1 MGWCGCDNCF
11 LDFSLNSSYSGKASR
26 RLTFWTR
33 FHPKA
38 RYSLT
43 VVSRNRHKCE
53 EKLNPPD
60 ENAAGSTVPG
70 CLKCLISDEAQ
81 NEESADLL
89 NVEGH
94 SIVEEKNWRIAA
106 NVGAIAITCTTTFLF
121 GFFA

>member
-1 MGWCGCDNCF
+1 MKIAI
-11 LDFSLNSSYSGKASR
+11 LQILEASSS
-26 RLTFWTR
+26 
-33 FHPKA
+33 
-38 RYSLT
+38 
-43 VVSRNRHKCE
+43 
-53 EKLNPPD
+53 
-60 ENAAGSTVPG
+60 VPG

-106 NVGAIAITCTTTFLF
+106 NVGAIVITCTTTFLF